1 MDFAF
6 LIVEINLANHSPI
19 SIFKSCPLRKLKN
32 PPLLKESQ
40 LKLLKL
46 TKKKM

>member
-6 LIVEINLANHSPI
+6 LIVEINLANHNLI
-19 SIFKSCPLRKLKN
+19 NIFRSCPLRKLKN
-32 PPLLKESQ
+32 PRLLKES
-40 LKLLKL
+40 KPKSLKL